1 MDRIGAEFAEWRHKR
16 KMGQLANAVAALRD
30 KRAAEADTHTRAEDI
45 AHTERHDHTGAQA
58 GVEDLDDEPC
68 AVCGMDRPY
77 HEAECP
83 EHLRERA
90 LGAGLSEDEMD
101 EVLAS
106 DSDLPG
112 HDLDGRFWWDS
123 DYSDHDPGTSS
134 PDDEPCAVC
143 AMDRPDHEAGCPE
156 RLRRY
161 GRDGRGRGGIAIS

>member
-1 MDRIGAEFAEWRHKR
+1 
-16 KMGQLANAVAALRD
+16 
-30 KRAAEADTHTRAEDI
+30 ADTQTQAQAEDI
-45 AHTERHDHTGAQA
+45 AHPERHDHSGHHDYPGRHDHSGAHA

-90 LGAGLSEDEMD
+90 LETGLSEDEMD
-101 EVLAS
+101 EVLTS

-134 PDDEPCAVC
+134 PGDEPCAVC
-143 AMDRPDHEAGCPE
+143 GMERPDHEAGCPE

-161 GRDGRGRGGIAIS
+161 GRGGRGRGGIAIS